1 MSNIQQ
7 KVMASVL
14 VIYLARKATGP
25 TALKCYALVLSLWG
39 MGRLVWVSK
48 VVENFSTVAQSGVL
62 SVGNFVLVAVE
73 HAHISVQLMLAVIL
87 VAGVWLLLDLARAVT
102 PRARLAA

>member
-1 MSNIQQ
+1 MSNITQ

-25 TALKCYALVLSLWG
+25 TALKCYILLLSLWG

-48 VVENFSTVAQSGVL
+48 IVENFSTVAQSGVL
-62 SVGNFVLVAVE
+62 AVGNFMLVAVE
-73 HAHISVQLMLAVIL
+73 HAHISVQLTLAVIL
-87 VAGVWLLLDLARAVT
+87 VAGVWLLLDLARAAA